1 MIKYEITFNL
11 NDEIKIAMKSKDTL
25 KLESLRAIKAAV
37 LLHQTGKSEINSLT
51 GGSQNT
57 SAFS

>member
-1 MIKYEITFNL
+1 MRLLSNL

-37 LLHQTGKSEINSLT
+37 LLHQTGKSGGNSL
-51 GGSQNT
+51 NYE
-57 SAFS
+57 